1 MSHGMEVM
9 SGGHALRA
17 EDNRVGQCFS
27 KCGPL
32 NQQQQHHL
40 RTCYEC
46 KSVPQTRSTRLET
59 QGWDPG
65 GCVWNK
71 SFRWFWCTPVREQPL
86 KGKEHKLW
94 GISPSLNTSSANN
107 YKFCFGR
114 EFASAVFWMGL
125 SPSSGCYDSWYVKRC
140 NTHLTHIQCVISRT
154 VLLVSH
160 FLGFSFT
167 SCRSWCPN
175 WMFLD

>member
-1 MSHGMEVM
+1 MTVSTKYHLTCSFIPYMSHGMEVM

-17 EDNRVGQCFS
+17 EDNRVGQWFS

-40 RTCYEC
+40 TTCYKC
-46 KSVPQTRSTRLET
+46 KSVPQTRSSRLET

-71 SFRWFWCTPVREQPL
+71 SFRWFWCTPVRKQPL
-86 KGKEHKLW
+86 QGQEHKLW

-114 EFASAVFWMGL
+114 EFASAFCFLNGDITFLWLLWFLVCETL
-125 SPSSGCYDSWYVKRC
+125 QHPSDTYPVRDK
-140 NTHLTHIQCVISRT
+140 
-154 VLLVSH
+154 
-160 FLGFSFT
+160 
-167 SCRSWCPN
+167 
-175 WMFLD
+175 